1 MKSEGS
7 MTIHKTRRRYTED
20 FKAEAVRL
28 VRDSARPVAQVAR
41 DLGIADHLRYRWRAE
56 QQQAESQGHTRPSMR
71 AEQEE
76 LARLRREN
84 ATLEQEREFLQRA
97 AAFFAR
103 ESP

>member
-7 MTIHKTRRRYTED
+7 MTIHKTRRRYTEE

-28 VRDSARPVAQVAR
+28 VRDSAQAVTQVAR
-41 DLGIADHLRYRWRAE
+41 DLGIADHLLYRWRAE
-56 QQQAESQGHTRPSMR
+56 QQQAESQGHTRQSMR

-84 ATLEQEREFLQRA
+84 VTLKQEREFLRRA

>member
-7 MTIHKTRRRYTED
+7 MTTTTRRRYTEE

-28 VRDSARPVAQVAR
+28 VRDSAQPVAHVVR
-41 DLGIADHLRYRWRAE
+41 NLGIADHLLYRWRAE
-56 QQQAESQGHTRPSMR
+56 QQQAESQGHTRQSMR

-84 ATLEQEREFLQRA
+84 ATSKQERDFLRRA
-97 AAFFAR
+97 AAFFAK
-103 ESP
+103 ESR

>member
-7 MTIHKTRRRYTED
+7 MTTTTRRRYTDE

-28 VRDSARPVAQVAR
+28 IRDSAQPVTHVAR

-56 QQQAESQGHTRPSMR
+56 QQQAESQGHTRQAMH

-84 ATLEQEREFLQRA
+84 ATLQQERDFLRRA

-103 ESP
+103 ESR